1 MAKTVAD
8 GLGQML
14 SSVGITRCYGVVGDA
29 LNPVMDAMRR
39 NAEVEFIYER
49 YEEYGVAVVQ
59 RGLTRDPR
67 FSAPG
72 QQSHQGLP

>member
-29 LNPVMDAMRR
+29 LNPVMDVMRR

-49 YEEYGVAVVQ
+49 NEEYGVAVVQ
-59 RGLTRDPR
+59 HGSTRDRR
-67 FSAPG
+67 FSAAG
-72 QQSHQGLP
+72 QQCHQGFP